1 MSHFEAVEVF
11 LRLRREKG
19 KQSVCPS
26 DGRRRGTKPADP
38 LCSGS
43 SNRIGTGDTHRDI
56 SVAHFSDVAAVKD
69 DMDSGIGEKR
79 ILKTFPYSLLSLLY
93 HRFQSPKPAFI
104 FVQLLFPSFYFSPRP
119 RACRWQML
127 KSSGKMVEC
136 IGSHKEEQK
145 KHLSQEKISQTETE
159 EIKIQFTVRMK
170 RGRMPC
176 LPPFP

>member
-1 MSHFEAVEVF
+1 MECPRRDRHLSLTLFAIRKKIVHVCRSRLKGKESNLEAVEVF

-38 LCSGS
+38 LRSGS

-127 KSSGKMVEC
+127 KSSGGLYFVSM
-136 IGSHKEEQK
+136 
-145 KHLSQEKISQTETE
+145 
-159 EIKIQFTVRMK
+159 
-170 RGRMPC
+170 
-176 LPPFP
+176 